1 MCCVGLINYGLN
13 IPKLPIQH
21 SVFGPPVHM
30 EYHSHTVYIDSQE
43 KASNP
48 LSCATNPL
56 ESCTSL
62 NVLGSEWLLC
72 SAEME
77 DLMEA

>member
-1 MCCVGLINYGLN
+1 MFCVGLINYGLN
-13 IPKLPIQH
+13 VPKLQVQH
-21 SVFGPPVHM
+21 SVFGHRVHM
-30 EYHSHTVYIDSQE
+30 EYHSYTVHIDNQE

-56 ESCTSL
+56 ESCTSP

-72 SAEME
+72 
-77 DLMEA
+77 